1 MKNILPII
9 AVAILFAAC
18 SSNSDLETKKDV
30 ILTDT
35 TTMYNSNVA
44 TDTGTVREVYVA
56 PPPPVEVRTIT
67 KTVYVDRKVPAPRRT
82 VRAATPSTNTYPNNT
97 PNQTTGTN
105 PQNTGTGSTTTTG
118 NTGTTDNTGTT
129 TTPAPKPQ
137 KEGMSNAT
145 KGAVIGGVGGAIG
158 GAILSKKKG
167 KGAIIG
173 GVVGAAG
180 GYILGKR
187 KDNRDSTR

>member
-9 AVAILFAAC
+9 AVATLFAAC
-18 SSNSDLETKKDV
+18 SSNDLETKKDV

-35 TTMYNSNVA
+35 TTMYNSNAA
-44 TDTGTVREVYVA
+44 TDTGSITEVVATPPA
-56 PPPPVEVRTIT
+56 PPAEVRTVT
-67 KTVYVDRKVPAPRRT
+67 RTVYVDRKTPAPRRR
-82 VRAATPSTNTYPNNT
+82 VREATSSEPYNPPNN
-97 PNQTTGTN
+97 N
-105 PQNTGTGSTTTTG
+105 PSNQNTGTNTQTTGTTG
-118 NTGTTDNTGTT
+118 NTGTTGTTT
-129 TTPAPKPQ
+129 TTPAPAPKPE
-137 KEGMSNAT
+137 KEGMSSAT

-180 GYILGKR
+180 GYILGR
-187 KDNRDSTR
+187 KKDKRDSTQ

>member
-9 AVAILFAAC
+9 AVATLFAAC
-18 SSNSDLETKKDV
+18 SSNDLETKKDV

-35 TTMYNSNVA
+35 TTMYNSNAA
-44 TDTGTVREVYVA
+44 TDTGTIKEVVATPPA
-56 PPPPVEVRTIT
+56 PPAEVRTVT
-67 KTVYVDRKVPAPRRT
+67 RTVYVDRKTPAPRRR
-82 VRAATPSTNTYPNNT
+82 VREATASETYPNN
-97 PNQTTGTN
+97 N
-105 PQNTGTGSTTTTG
+105 PSNQNTGTNTQTTGTTG
-118 NTGTTDNTGTT
+118 NTGTTGTT
-129 TTPAPKPQ
+129 TPVPAPKPE
-137 KEGMSNAT
+137 KEGMSSAT

-180 GYILGKR
+180 GYILGR
-187 KDNRDSTR
+187 KKDKRDSTQ